1 MKIVLNRSTGPRISL
16 SALAIDRLSRL
27 KGSAELTSTKTPRV
41 TNVLYS
47 LPRNDR
53 DLVHIVEE
61 LGAAASDH
69 DAELQVFEIPDDVSW
84 RISDVAGYEYI
95 VVHDKVYL
103 P

>member
-1 MKIVLNRSTGPRISL
+1 MKIVLNRSAGPRISL

-27 KGSAELTSTKTPRV
+27 KRSAELNSTKTSHV
-41 TNVLYS
+41 TNLLYR

-69 DAELQVFEIPDDVSW
+69 DAELQVFEIPDDVIW
-84 RISDVAGYEYI
+84 RISDVAGYEYLI
-95 VVHDKVYL
+95 IGDRVYL